1 MRRTSVV
8 LAVVAAMVMVLVV
21 AASTFANQRDQHPAD
36 DPLDNVHCPGAGDI
50 VAPIATST
58 DAPGDFFVDQEA
70 NSPPTVTPGKV
81 VQQGQDLC
89 KSRDQ

>member
-8 LAVVAAMVMVLVV
+8 LAVVVAMLTVLVF
-21 AASTFANQRDQHPAD
+21 AAPAFGTHDQPHPSD
-36 DPLDNVHCPGAGDI
+36 NPLDNVHCPGAGDI

-58 DAPGDFFVDQEA
+58 PAPGKTILDTT
-70 NSPPTVTPGKV
+70 PYTPGEV

-89 KSRDQ
+89 KSR